1 VRNLFRIAFLLLA
14 LAANAALAQQS
25 IVYTVDDWAN
35 KAPANA
41 FVWGM
46 TAPNTPAT
54 TGASGKLSF
63 TDSALTIPLGDTA
76 VRFTQAAMRGT
87 ILHMVLVEFP
97 MRGANP
103 SEAAPFAIRF
113 TDVFVTSVT
122 LGKSGDGGSGS
133 AEVKLRAAR
142 IELYSSKQDPTG
154 RMSPAGKAGFDT
166 RVMKPL

>member
-1 VRNLFRIAFLLLA
+1 MRNLFRIAFLLLA

-25 IVYTVDDWAN
+25 IVYTVDAWAS

-63 TDSALTIPLGDTA
+63 TDSALTIPLGDAA
-76 VRFTQAAMRGT
+76 VQFTQAAMRGT
-87 ILHMVLVEFP
+87 RLGMVLVEFP
-97 MRGANP
+97 MKGANP
-103 SEAAPFAIRF
+103 SEPAPFAIRF
-113 TDVFVTSVT
+113 TDAFVTSVT
-122 LGKSGDGGSGS
+122 LGKSGDGGPGA

-142 IELYSSKQDPTG
+142 IELYSSKQDPSG
-154 RMSPAGKAGFDT
+154 RMSPASKAGFDT